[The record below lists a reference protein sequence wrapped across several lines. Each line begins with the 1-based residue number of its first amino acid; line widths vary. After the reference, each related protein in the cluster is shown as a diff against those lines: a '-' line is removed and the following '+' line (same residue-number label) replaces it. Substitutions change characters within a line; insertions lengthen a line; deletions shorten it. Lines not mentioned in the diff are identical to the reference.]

1 MSKKNNVGLAQL
13 VERGPSKSEAN
24 SLQEFESPTSL
35 HYTKE
40 LHLRVTKDTGYE
52 YFIDYKHPLATGN
65 SGRVYNHRHQA
76 SIKLGRWI
84 KTDEHVHHKDSNKLN
99 NSLDNLEVLSASE
112 HASMHKDTNPRAEL
126 NCLICNTLFKQTSA
140 IQKFCSTKCSS
151 ISQVKNKEIT
161 KELLDELIPTMS
173 WVKLGKLF
181 GYSDNGI
188 KKRAKALG
196 CKLK

>member
-1 MSKKNNVGLAQL
+1 MSQ

-24 SLQEFESPTSL
+24 SLQEFESPTPL

-40 LHLRVTKDTGYE
+40 ISIRVTKDTGYE

-65 SGRVYNHRHQA
+65 SGRIYNHRHQA

-84 KTDEHVHHKDSNKLN
+84 KSEEHVHHLDCNKLN
-99 NSLDNLEVLSASE
+99 NSLENLEILTSSE
-112 HASMHKDTNPRAEL
+112 HARRHKDTNPRVVL
-126 NCLICNTLFKQTSA
+126 NCSSCNKQFQQTSST
-140 IQKFCSTKCSS
+140 QSFCSRECSS
-151 ISQVKNKEIT
+151 TSQVKNKEIT
-161 KELLDELIPTMS
+161 KELLDVLIPTMS

-181 GYSDNGI
+181 GYSDTGI

-196 CKLK
+196 CLLK